1 MSDITTQIGREAQG
15 LSRVNAAPRQAEVK
29 SVENGEKKA
38 AISIAD
44 GKELPP
50 QSGENQA
57 ELTAAVDKL
66 NTYVQSV
73 QRTLDFQLDEDSG
86 KTIIKVY
93 DKESEELIRQIPGEL
108 AVELAQKLNEEE
120 PLLLFSAQV

>member
-1 MSDITTQIGREAQG
+1 MSDITTQIGRETQG
-15 LSRVNAAPRQAEVK
+15 ISRVNAAPRQTEVK
-29 SVENGEKKA
+29 SVEVGDKKA
-38 AISIAD
+38 VVDIAA

-50 QSGENQA
+50 KSAEQQA

-66 NTYVQSV
+66 NSYVQSV

-86 KTIIKVY
+86 KTIIRVY